1 MRAKG
6 GSNPPHATLRPP
18 LRVRAGAAETGRRA
32 PAAKTAVDAGDG
44 GAEPAPARPRASVTI
59 GLLTA
64 SSALRQLDS
73 GQALPRAGNAG
84 GGGPGTRRRR
94 APSGRPR
101 EEAPVTLMRP
111 PNCRGTGGPPRGVSG
126 WGSRSQDGPPASS
139 RVLSRPPAVLPQ
151 SSRSPPAVLPQS
163 SRSPAV
169 PSRVLPQP
177 LSVLPRSGC
186 SPWPLRPPPATV
198 TPRPPSSFRSPP
210 APSRVLPRSAN
221 TLRSPPRFRCQR
233 RRNGRPPP
241 RSPAPSQTG

>member
-1 MRAKG
+1 MAERSRRQRA
-6 GSNPPHATLRPP
+6 H
-18 LRVRAGAAETGRRA
+18 
-32 PAAKTAVDAGDG
+32 
-44 GAEPAPARPRASVTI
+44 RASVTI
-59 GLLTA
+59 GLLAARWAA
-64 SSALRQLDS
+64 SSACVSSIAARRFRGPGTPEEADR
-73 GQALPRAGNAG
+73 GRG
-84 GGGPGTRRRR
+84 GGGRRRVVCGRSGRSSHADAPAELPRHRRAATRRLR
-94 APSGRPR
+94 AGEQEPGR
-101 EEAPVTLMRP
+101 
-111 PNCRGTGGPPRGVSG
+111 
-126 WGSRSQDGPPASS
+126 SS
-139 RVLSRPPAVLPQ
+139 RVLSRPLA
-151 SSRSPPAVLPQS
+151 SSPAVLPQS

-241 RSPAPSQTG
+241 RPPAPSQTG